1 MSTVKVIEK
10 QQEVCGN
17 RDEPNDFPANDDN
30 ANPIT
35 NYGYFKYKPSI
46 TGKILN
52 TDQENGENTKQEN
65 TKTKKNLGIVVPL
78 KHLSIFWRTLDMP
91 LINCEIN
98 LFFTCSENSVLTDII
113 TKTARNAHSDS
124 NPPVQARER
133 IDAPT
138 NATFQIIDTILYVP
152 VVTLS
157 IEDGN
162 KLLEQL
168 KSWFK
173 RNIKWNKYRTEMTKQ
188 TKTKNLNYLIDKTF
202 NKANRL
208 FVLSFEN

>member
-10 QQEVCGN
+10 QQEVCRN
-17 RDEPNDFPANDDN
+17 RDEPNDFPTNDDN

-35 NYGYFKYKPSI
+35 NYGYFIYKPSI

-65 TKTKKNLGIVVPL
+65 TKTKKNLRTVVPL
-78 KHLSIFWRTLDMP
+78 KHLSIFWRTPDMP

-168 KSWFK
+168 KS
-173 RNIKWNKYRTEMTKQ
+173 
-188 TKTKNLNYLIDKTF
+188 
-202 NKANRL
+202 
-208 FVLSFEN
+208 